1 MNDAKFKYCLE
12 TKGKVAR
19 RIPRGQH
26 QDFAKRAG
34 VENSRL
40 SRWLTD
46 HKGIHLAEIFL
57 VAKELGVSV
66 DWLLDDEQ
74 KDDYVPHFPTTRYDG
89 TVVRERNIR
98 PAPKPKRP
106 KPKKSN
112 RKSKSVD
119 K

>member
-26 QDFAKRAG
+26 KAFAARAG
-34 VENSRL
+34 IENSRL
-40 SRWLTD
+40 SLWLTKN
-46 HKGIHLAEIFL
+46 KGIHLAEIFL
-57 VAKELGVSV
+57 VARELKVSL

-74 KDDYVPHFPTTRYDG
+74 KDDYAPNYLTTKFNGEVIR
-89 TVVRERNIR
+89 VR
-98 PAPKPKRP
+98 KPM
-106 KPKKSN
+106 PKKSN
-112 RKSKSVD
+112 RKRKSVD